1 VDLHSD
7 SNSERFELLL
17 EATGAGYWELRRDG
31 GASIVSDR
39 SLEIFGVDGPVGN
52 NAVATIRSCVDA
64 PDLLRLDAA
73 ARAAEHTGTS
83 YEEVIRVTRQVDG
96 VRRWMRVRGRTFI
109 GDNGSRRLLGTVVDI
124 TDEYTLQRRMER
136 LRLQLEDA
144 ERLAGIG
151 SWSWSVSTGEV
162 RWSKETYRLLRMPSD
177 TPPTFDL
184 VLGLAVDDRHREKFL
199 HHVTAALES
208 GEPYDVEIPARLGD
222 GSLAVLHSRGRVEHD
237 PAGAPAR
244 MIGTMQDVT
253 AVRSAERAL
262 IEREARFRTLAE
274 SSPTGVFLTDRSG
287 VPTYVNERLLDWFD
301 QTFEQFVALEWLKRV
316 HPEDLPAV
324 IAANQRSVGTAD
336 PFDAEYRILV
346 RGETHWMRVRTQ
358 PLISTD
364 GIVMGHVGSVLDT
377 TEQHHADEERA
388 QLQARLRQAQKLES
402 IGLLAGGVAHDF
414 NNLLVGV
421 LANASLAR
429 TEAPL
434 GGSLAEMLGD
444 IEVAAQRASDLTQQL
459 MAYGGRIDGDT
470 ETVDLVELSKQL
482 PGLLRSQPTA
492 DVTIETSTEADQLP
506 VDGDQTQLRRVVMNL
521 LTNALD
527 AVTAHPSSSGGRVT
541 IHTRQEY
548 LSSEQL
554 SRCILGHD
562 RAAGEYAS
570 VTVSDSGA
578 GMSSDVLERM
588 FDPFFTTKSSGRGL
602 GLSATL
608 GILNM
613 HRGAIDVR
621 SAPGFGTTI
630 RVLLPLSRAA
640 APVRKTIELPDQEW
654 RGVGTVLV
662 VDDEATVR
670 TAARRTLERAG
681 FAVIEACD
689 GEDALKKIDSFQ
701 DAVACILLDLSMPV
715 MSGDRCLEALRSRG
729 VDTPVLMSSGF
740 DAAGVIHEIVARGD
754 ARFLKK
760 PYSTSD
766 LQRAIRE
773 TMLTQ

>member
-1 VDLHSD
+1 
-7 SNSERFELLL
+7 
-17 EATGAGYWELRRDG
+17 
-31 GASIVSDR
+31 
-39 SLEIFGVDGPVGN
+39 
-52 NAVATIRSCVDA
+52 
-64 PDLLRLDAA
+64 
-73 ARAAEHTGTS
+73 
-83 YEEVIRVTRQVDG
+83 
-96 VRRWMRVRGRTFI
+96 
-109 GDNGSRRLLGTVVDI
+109 
-124 TDEYTLQRRMER
+124 
-136 LRLQLEDA
+136 
-144 ERLAGIG
+144 
-151 SWSWSVSTGEV
+151 
-162 RWSKETYRLLRMPSD
+162 
-177 TPPTFDL
+177 
-184 VLGLAVDDRHREKFL
+184 
-199 HHVTAALES
+199 
-208 GEPYDVEIPARLGD
+208 
-222 GSLAVLHSRGRVEHD
+222 
-237 PAGAPAR
+237 

-274 SSPTGVFLTDRSG
+274 SSPTGVFLTDRAG
-287 VPTYVNERLLDWFD
+287 VPTYVNQRLLDWFD
-301 QTFEQFVALEWLKRV
+301 QTLEQFVALQWLKRV
-316 HPEDLPAV
+316 HPEDLPQV
-324 IAANQRSVGTAD
+324 IAANERSVGSSD

-377 TEQHHADEERA
+377 TEQHQADEERA

-444 IEVAAQRASDLTQQL
+444 IEVAAQRAADLTQQL
-459 MAYGGRIDGDT
+459 MAYGGRIDTDT
-470 ETVDLVELSKQL
+470 QTVDLVDLAKQL

-492 DVTIETSTEADQLP
+492 DVTIDTSTEADQLL

-527 AVTAHPSSSGGRVT
+527 AVSAHPTSNVGRVS

-640 APVRKTIELPDQEW
+640 APLRTTIKLPDQEW
-654 RGVGTVLV
+654 RGEGTVLV

-689 GEDALKKIDSFQ
+689 GEDALKKIESFQ

-729 VDTPVLMSSGF
+729 IDTPVLMSSGF